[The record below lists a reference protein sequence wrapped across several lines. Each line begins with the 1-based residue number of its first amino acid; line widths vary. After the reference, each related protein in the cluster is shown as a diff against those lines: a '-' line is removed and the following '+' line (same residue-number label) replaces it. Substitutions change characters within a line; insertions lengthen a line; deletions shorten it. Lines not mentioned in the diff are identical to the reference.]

1 MCVSC
6 THLCVCVCVCVQ
18 NLSASEIIIFGYLSH
33 VMRRRTPQSHI
44 VNWKQLEGS
53 LAWQGQCKICI
64 PRVAPFCVEGEM
76 QNSKPVPAAQII
88 PFISAHKNVIQLS
101 DVDSS
106 VYHPSVTCS
115 KVKLIEPIIKCCNN
129 YTISWQIQNWRR
141 ISWLNLQLG
150 VVAIFVFAC
159 G

>member
-1 MCVSC
+1 MFTWFHFYAWALPILFIKSVSVSHSPALIYPMCVC
-6 THLCVCVCVCVQ
+6 VHVHNYVCVCVCVQ

-76 QNSKPVPAAQII
+76 QNFQTGSSCTNNSLHLCAQERNSII
-88 PFISAHKNVIQLS
+88 
-101 DVDSS
+101 
-106 VYHPSVTCS
+106 
-115 KVKLIEPIIKCCNN
+115 
-129 YTISWQIQNWRR
+129 
-141 ISWLNLQLG
+141 
-150 VVAIFVFAC
+150 
-159 G
+159 